1 MITSQLPDYPWQ
13 KVGSDLFE
21 LGGSTFLLVVD
32 YFSRFVEISKLTTT
46 CSSSIITILKSI
58 FARYGIPE
66 IMISNN
72 GPQYVSWEM
81 KQFAKQYGFN
91 HITSSP
97 HYPQSNGQAKRAIQ
111 TVKKLLKQA
120 ADPWMALLNYRA
132 APLPWCSLSPAELLM
147 GRRLWTTVPVTGTQ
161 LVPKWDCLPS
171 FSKSERA
178 FKRKQVSNYYSR
190 HRTCLQSMLED
201 EEDVWVTTGEE
212 KVKEQVRSLANTPR
226 SYIPSGQVRRKN
238 CSHLKTIPRE
248 LEKEDQDDGGI
259 TGKIQDDDG
268 STGETSENSSQPKTI
283 KTENEPKAIGSPI
296 MTRTR
301 TRTSIK
307 PPKRY

>member
-72 GPQYVSWEM
+72 GPQYMSWEM

-97 HYPQSNGQAKRAIQ
+97 HYPQSNGQAKRALQ
-111 TVKKLLKQA
+111 TVTPQTGRRS
-120 ADPWMALLNYRA
+120 LLNYRP
-132 APLPWCSLSPAELLM
+132 APLP
-147 GRRLWTTVPVTGTQ
+147 
-161 LVPKWDCLPS
+161 
-171 FSKSERA
+171 
-178 FKRKQVSNYYSR
+178 
-190 HRTCLQSMLED
+190 
-201 EEDVWVTTGEE
+201 
-212 KVKEQVRSLANTPR
+212 
-226 SYIPSGQVRRKN
+226 
-238 CSHLKTIPRE
+238 
-248 LEKEDQDDGGI
+248 
-259 TGKIQDDDG
+259 
-268 STGETSENSSQPKTI
+268 
-283 KTENEPKAIGSPI
+283 
-296 MTRTR
+296 
-301 TRTSIK
+301 
-307 PPKRY
+307 